1 MSAESSTEIG
11 LCGLGPMGMPI
22 ALRVAD
28 AGANLVVW
36 NRTPGK
42 TGDVVAVG
50 AVAGK
55 HPADAARA
63 VTLTVLP
70 DLPQVE
76 ELVFRPDGLLAGW
89 RDRGVTSPILVV
101 HGTVSPV
108 AVSVFAERM
117 RVEHGVSVV
126 DAPMSGGTVGATR
139 GTLSLM
145 VGGDPTAVSK
155 VVPVFETFGRT
166 IRVFGPSGTGALA
179 KLCNQVVVA
188 STVTA
193 VSEALVLARRAG
205 LDQVALVEIL
215 SGGLA
220 ASEVLTQKASKWL
233 ADDYAEGGSARNQL
247 KDLRFVAEAARANG
261 IDLPVAA
268 VVEALFAEMV
278 ASGAGDLDHTG
289 IIRTLDSRSASHAG
303 GAVSLA
309 SNTEDAHP

>member
-1 MSAESSTEIG
+1 MRAQSSTEIG
-11 LCGLGPMGMPI
+11 LCGLGPMGLPI
-22 ALRVAD
+22 ALRLAD
-28 AGANLVVW
+28 AGADLVVW

-42 TGDVVAVG
+42 TADVVAAG
-50 AVAGK
+50 AVAGE

-76 ELVFRPDGLLAGW
+76 ELVLRPDGLLAGW
-89 RDRGVTSPILVV
+89 RSRGIASPVLVV

-108 AVSVFAERM
+108 AVARFAERM
-117 RVEHGVSVV
+117 RDEHGVSVV
-126 DAPMSGGTVGATR
+126 DAPMSGGTIGAAR
-139 GTLSLM
+139 GALSLM
-145 VGGDPTAVSK
+145 VGGDRSAVAE
-155 VVPVFETFGRT
+155 VMPAFDIYGRT
-166 IRVFGPSGTGALA
+166 IRHFGASGTGALA

-261 IDLPVAA
+261 VDLPVAA
-268 VVEALFAEMV
+268 AVEALFADMV

-289 IIRTLDSRSASHAG
+289 IIRTLDSRSASRAG
-303 GAVSLA
+303 RAVLPA
-309 SNTEDAHP
+309 SNTEDARP